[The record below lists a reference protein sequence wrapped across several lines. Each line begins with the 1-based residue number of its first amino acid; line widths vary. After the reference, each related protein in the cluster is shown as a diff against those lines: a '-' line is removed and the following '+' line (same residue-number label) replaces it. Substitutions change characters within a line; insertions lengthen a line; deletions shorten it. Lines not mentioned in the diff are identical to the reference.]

1 MKIKLFISLIV
12 VLFIVG
18 CADFLNEKNET
29 DLNTDFV
36 YNTPEGI
43 GLAVVALYSKERDL
57 SGSGNSENSL
67 AASTLLSGD
76 DITFTRAGES
86 SGEWQG
92 PAWYEPSK
100 LNSDNGDVEGFWKYN
115 YNIIG
120 KANEIIYYALKLDQ
134 SNPLVIQ
141 ALSETYCFRA
151 HAYFNLLRRF
161 DNIYFTT
168 TAITPYNVNSP
179 VNYQVATQVEVMTQ
193 IKQDLDFAIEHLAW
207 TTLQKGRFTKGFA
220 CHVKAL
226 ADMWPVNGESSSMDL
241 DDAIVQIENIK
252 NSGTYT
258 LMPEPK
264 DVFTPMSTSAT
275 SAKLNNSESIFV
287 HQWSNEIGGAALNY
301 QGTLSGHR
309 FASATLTRYDRSTI
323 LNGSTGASLITDML
337 QGGVS
342 WGRVYPNDY
351 LLGLY
356 DKINDKRYNQ
366 YYKHTFTFNNI
377 PVGTPLVRKLIIQSH
392 DIKYL
397 YINGL
402 PNQNLGL
409 PANIV
414 AQLQTYLPNFASVA
428 INKTL
433 NFSFVNGD
441 VVPKFM
447 VSSGTNNFAYSL
459 HSCSTKYFDKWTR
472 DVTQN
477 PSFKDII
484 IYRYAET
491 CLLGAEAYLRK
502 GNLGAALEYF
512 NLVWTRAGNA
522 PKTGTLTLQDIL
534 DEDAREFGQESYG
547 HRWYVLK
554 RFGAITMEAQIKSHS
569 GCYYNS
575 NINNYVYSTNLDFYS
590 YLNRINY
597 NPLTF
602 KTDIIANQQSAT
614 NYSIVRNNFN
624 VSTHTRWPIPISQ
637 INAMG
642 GNYPQNPGY
651 N

>member
-1 MKIKLFISLIV
+1 MKNKLFIS
-12 VLFIVG
+12 FIVAFSLLG
-18 CADFLNEKNET
+18 CTDFLIEKNET

-43 GLAVVALYSKERDL
+43 GFAVVALYSKERNL
-57 SGSGNSENSL
+57 SGEGNAEGSL
-67 AASTLLSGD
+67 PASTLLSGD

-86 SGEWQG
+86 TGEWQG

-100 LNSDNGDVEGFWKYN
+100 LNSNNGDVEGFWKYN

-120 KANEIIYYALKLDQ
+120 KANEIIFYALKLDQ
-134 SNPLVIQ
+134 SNPLVKQ
-141 ALSETYCFRA
+141 ALAETYCFRA

-168 TAITPYNVNSP
+168 TAITPYNVNEA
-179 VNYQVATQVEVMTQ
+179 VNYQVASQLVVMNQ
-193 IKQDLDFAIEHLAW
+193 IKQDLDFAIENLSWA
-207 TTLQKGRFTKGFA
+207 TVQKGRFTKGFA

-226 ADMWPVNGESSSMDL
+226 ADMWPINGDSQTMDL
-241 DDAIVQIENIK
+241 VDATLQIDKIK
-252 NSGTYT
+252 NSGTYA
-258 LMPEPK
+258 LMAEPK
-264 DVFTPMSTSAT
+264 DVFMGGQN
-275 SAKLNNSESIFV
+275 LNHSESIFV
-287 HQWSNEIGGAALNY
+287 HQWSNEIGGAGLNF

-309 FASATLTRYDRSTI
+309 YASATLTRYDKSTI
-323 LNGSTGASLITDML
+323 LNGPTSASVITDMQ

-366 YYKHTFTFNNI
+366 YYRHFFKFNNI
-377 PVGTPLVRKLIIQSH
+377 PVATPLVRKLIIQAH
-392 DIKYL
+392 DLRYL
-397 YINGL
+397 YINGQ
-402 PNQNLGL
+402 PNKYLGL

-414 AQLQTYLPNFASVA
+414 AQLQSYLPNFNSTA

-441 VVPKFM
+441 IVPKFM
-447 VSSGTNNFAYSL
+447 VASGTNNFAYSL
-459 HSCSTKYFDKWTR
+459 HSCTTKYFDSYTR
-472 DVTQN
+472 DIFQN

-491 CLLGAEAYLRK
+491 CLLGAEAYLRSGDMGK
-502 GNLGAALEYF
+502 ALEYY
-512 NLVWTRAGNA
+512 NLVSTRAGNA
-522 PKTGTLTLQDIL
+522 PKTGDLTLQDVL

-554 RFGAITMEAQIKSHS
+554 RFGNATFETQIKTHS
-569 GCYYNS
+569 GCAYNT
-575 NINNYVYSTNLDFYS
+575 NINGYVYATDQDFNS
-590 YLNRINY
+590 YLNRIAY
-597 NPLTF
+597 NPITF
-602 KTDIIANQQSAT
+602 KTNASDNQLSAI
-614 NYSIVRNNFN
+614 NYNLVRNNFN
-624 VSTHTRWPIPISQ
+624 VSIHTRWPIPISQ

-642 GNYPQNPGY
+642 GNFPQNPGY

>member
-1 MKIKLFISLIV
+1 MKIKLFIS
-12 VLFIVG
+12 FILVFFFIG
-18 CADFLNEKNET
+18 CSDFLDEKNET

-36 YNTPEGI
+36 YGTPEGI

-57 SGSGNSENSL
+57 TNYGNGESSL
-67 AASTLLSGD
+67 PASTLLSGD

-92 PAWYEPSK
+92 PAWYDPSK
-100 LNSDNGDVEGFWKYN
+100 LNSENGDVEGFWKYN

-168 TAITPYNVNSP
+168 TAITPYNVNDP
-179 VNYQVATQVEVMTQ
+179 IDYQVADQAVVMAQ

-207 TTLQKGRFTKGFA
+207 TTPQIGRFTKGFA

-226 ADMWPVNGESSSMDL
+226 ADMWPINGDSQTMDL
-241 DDAIVQIENIK
+241 DDAIVQIDKIK
-252 NSGTYT
+252 NSGTYS

-264 DVFTPMSTSAT
+264 DVFQPISTSST

-287 HQWSNEIGGAALNY
+287 HQWSNAIGGAGLNY

-309 FASATLTRYDRSTI
+309 YASATLTRYDKSTI
-323 LNGSTGASLITDML
+323 LNGATTASLITDME

-342 WGRVYPNDY
+342 WGRIYPNDY

-356 DKINDKRYNQ
+356 NKVNDKRYNQ
-366 YYKHTFTFNNI
+366 YYRHYFTFNNI
-377 PVGTPLVRKLIIQSH
+377 PTGTTLVRKLIIQSH

-397 YINGL
+397 FINGQ

-409 PANIV
+409 PVNIIT
-414 AQLQTYLPNFASVA
+414 QLQGWGPVGS
-428 INKTL
+428 INKILTF
-433 NFSFVNGD
+433 NFVNGD

-447 VSSGTNNFAYSL
+447 VSSGANNYAYSL

-472 DVTQN
+472 VVSQN
-477 PSFKDII
+477 TSFKDVI

-491 CLLGAEAYLRK
+491 CLLGAEANLRSGDMAK
-502 GNLGAALEYF
+502 ALEYF

-522 PKTGTLTLQDIL
+522 PKVSALTLQDII

-554 RFGAITMEAQIKSHS
+554 RFGASTMETQIKAHA
-569 GCYYNS
+569 GCFYSS
-575 NINNYVYSTNLDFYS
+575 NINNYVNTTDQDFNS

-602 KTDIIANQQSAT
+602 KTDITANQQSAT
-614 NYSIVRNNFN
+614 NYSLVRNNFN
-624 VSTHTRWPIPISQ
+624 VSINTRWPIPMSQ

-642 GNYPQNPGY
+642 GDFPQNPGY

>member
-1 MKIKLFISLIV
+1 MKIKLFISLII
-12 VLFIVG
+12 VLFIAG
-18 CADFLNEKNET
+18 CSDFLDEKNET
-29 DLNTDFV
+29 DLNSDFV

-43 GLAVVALYSKERDL
+43 GFAVVALYSKERDL
-57 SGSGNSENSL
+57 AGAGNSENSL
-67 AASTLLSGD
+67 PASSLLSGD

-92 PAWYEPSK
+92 TAWYEPSK

-120 KANEIIYYALKLDQ
+120 KANEIIFYALRLDQ

-151 HAYFNLLRRF
+151 QAYFNLLRRF

-168 TAITPYNVNSP
+168 TATTPYNVNDP
-179 VNYQVATQVEVMTQ
+179 VNYQVANQAVVMAQ

-207 TTLQKGRFTKGFA
+207 TTPQKGRFTKGFA

-226 ADMWPVNGESSSMDL
+226 ADMWPINGDNASMDL
-241 DDAIVQIENIK
+241 ADAIVQIENIR
-252 NSGTYT
+252 NSGTYA
-258 LMPEPK
+258 LMPQPK
-264 DVFTPMSTSAT
+264 DVFTPISTSAT
-275 SAKLNNSESIFV
+275 SAKLNNLESIFV
-287 HQWSNEIGGAALNY
+287 HQWSNEIGGAGLNF

-309 FASATLTRYDRSTI
+309 LASATLTRYDKATI
-323 LNGSTGASLITDML
+323 LNGAAGASLITDML

-356 DKINDKRYNQ
+356 DKVNDKRYNQ
-366 YYKHTFTFNNI
+366 YYKHYFTFNNI
-377 PVGTPLVRKLIIQSH
+377 PAGTPLVRKLIIQSH

-397 YINGL
+397 FINGQ

-409 PANIV
+409 PASMI
-414 AQLQTYLPNFASVA
+414 AQLQAWGPVVS

-433 NFSFVNGD
+433 TFNFVNGD
-441 VVPKFM
+441 IVPKFM
-447 VSSGTNNFAYSL
+447 VASGINNYAYSL

-472 DVTQN
+472 DINQN
-477 PSFKDII
+477 QSFKDII
-484 IYRYAET
+484 VYRYAET
-491 CLLGAEAYLRK
+491 CLLGAEAYLRSGDMVK
-502 GNLGAALEYF
+502 ALEYF

-522 PKTGTLTLQDIL
+522 PKGTITLQDIL

-554 RFGAITMEAQIKSHS
+554 RFGASTMATQIKTHS
-569 GCYYNS
+569 GCFYSS
-575 NINNYVYSTNLDFYS
+575 NINNYVYTTDQDFNS
-590 YLNRINY
+590 YLNRISY
-597 NPLTF
+597 NPITF
-602 KTDIIANQQSAT
+602 KTDITANQLSAT
-614 NYSIVRNNFN
+614 NYSLVRNNFN
-624 VSTHTRWPIPISQ
+624 VSIHTRWPIPISQ

-642 GNYPQNPGY
+642 GNFPQNPGY